1 MLKLNYKITTISM
14 SLLVL
19 GGLTLTSCGS
29 SETEEGGA
37 DEVPQDIV
45 EDDGSDMNVK
55 LGGHFFS
62 IPSPFE
68 TANLLKETGAP
79 FNGDLINSPDNA
91 SNYTTD
97 FYKALNLGI
106 YGADLGYITIYNNN
120 SNDAISYLTAV
131 QKLADEVRVGGA
143 FSQSMID
150 RFSQNIGKSD
160 SMLALV
166 SDAYRSGDQYLK
178 NNDKNEV
185 ASLILAG
192 GWIEALSFATEIAVK
207 HKNEDVIA
215 RVAEQKTTLENLI
228 RLLSEYSSIE
238 DYALLADELQSLYEL
253 FGDIHYEY
261 RFVEP
266 AHDIENMTTTIK
278 SKREIEVS
286 PESLQAIADKVKEI
300 RNNLVESSL

>member
-1 MLKLNYKITTISM
+1 MLKMKMNITTLSL
-14 SLLVL
+14 SLLVAS
-19 GGLTLTSCGS
+19 GLTLNSCGS
-29 SETEEGGA
+29 SDTEAGA
-37 DEVPQDIV
+37 DEVPQDV
-45 EDDGSDMNVK
+45 VDDQNADMNVK

-79 FNGDLINSPDNA
+79 FNADLINSPDNA

-143 FSQSMID
+143 FNQSMID
-150 RFSQNIGKSD
+150 RFSKNIGKSD
-160 SMLALV
+160 SMLVLV

-178 NNDKNEV
+178 NNDKNDV

-192 GWIEALSFATEIAVK
+192 GWIEALNFATEIAVK
-207 HKNEDVIA
+207 HKNADVIA
-215 RVAEQKTTLENLI
+215 RVGEQRTTLENLI
-228 RLLSEYSSIE
+228 MLLREYGAKE
-238 DYALLADELQSLYEL
+238 DYSLLADELQELYDL
-253 FGDIHYEY
+253 FGDIKYDY
-261 RFVEP
+261 QFKEP
-266 AHDIENMTTTIK
+266 SHDVENMTTTIK
-278 SKREIEVS
+278 SIRKVEVS
-286 PESLQAIADKVKEI
+286 ADALQAIADKVKEI